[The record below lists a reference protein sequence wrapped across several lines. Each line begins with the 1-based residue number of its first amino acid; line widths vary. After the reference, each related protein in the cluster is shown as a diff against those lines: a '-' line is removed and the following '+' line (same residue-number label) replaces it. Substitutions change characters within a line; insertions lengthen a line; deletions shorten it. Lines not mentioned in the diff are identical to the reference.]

1 MVVIRPL
8 QEADREAV
16 AGIIATHL
24 ADEWSYE
31 LPRNDEDGGTFVRVA
46 ERGGSPVGVMA
57 LSTYAEPAALRN
69 AMHLIETTD
78 SIPEASRYGLVHAGY
93 VAPDHTGAGV
103 GSRLLE
109 RLHDVG
115 GDNGVTAFVAD
126 AWFHGGPDSP
136 ARLLAAHGYD
146 IVYTRSIA
154 GHTDGPCPKCGSHC
168 ACEAALA
175 VRSVREANTGV
186 GPTDRI
192 GRCGRNTDDG

>member
-8 QEADREAV
+8 READREAV

-31 LPRNDEDGGTFVRVA
+31 VPRNDPSSGTFVRVA
-46 ERGGSPVGVMA
+46 EREGEIVGVMA
-57 LSTYAEPAALRN
+57 LSTYADPAAVRD
-69 AMHLIETTD
+69 AMHLVEAAD
-78 SIPEASRYGLVHAGY
+78 PIPEASRYGLVHAGY
-93 VAPDHTGAGV
+93 VAPDHTGAGI

-109 RLHDVG
+109 RLHNL
-115 GDNGVTAFVAD
+115 GDDSGVTAFVAD

-154 GHTDGPCPKCGSHC
+154 GHTDDPCPKCGTDC
-168 ACEAALA
+168 VCEAALA
-175 VRSVREANTGV
+175 VRPVAEA
-186 GPTDRI
+186 
-192 GRCGRNTDDG
+192 

>member
-8 QEADREAV
+8 READREAV

-31 LPRNDEDGGTFVRVA
+31 VPRNDEDGGTFVRVA
-46 ERGGSPVGVMA
+46 ERGQEVVGVMA
-57 LSTYAEPAALRN
+57 LSTYAESAALRD
-69 AMHLIETTD
+69 AMHLIGTAD
-78 SIPEASRYGLVHAGY
+78 PIPEASRYGLVHAGY

-146 IVYTRSIA
+146 VVYTRSIA
-154 GHTDGPCPKCGSHC
+154 GHTDGPCPKCGSRC

-175 VRSVREANTGV
+175 VRSVPEANTGV
-186 GPTDRI
+186 EPTNRMDRCRPDT
-192 GRCGRNTDDG
+192 GHE